1 MRKIVKEE
9 LPVVMDYLRRDIP
22 NCIYMYVDIGTYGL
36 DNPNLELWID
46 GEPGDI
52 RLVFMQYYNSLQL
65 FSAEDD
71 FDVGSAAAFISERR
85 YPVINGRIATLR
97 LLETALPEY
106 VVHDG
111 LVFRCD
117 NYMHK
122 EIPFLIEE
130 AREDEFQEIA
140 ELICGEPTFAHY
152 EVNSLR
158 EQLLERLHTGMGRNR
173 VVHVDGRIIGHIA
186 TFAEY
191 ETIAVTSGLVVN
203 HNYTAYAY
211 GSIME
216 SELFRELLEEGKTV
230 YTFITERKRAAFLR
244 ALGCKQ
250 VADYGKMLLEG

>member
-9 LPVVMDYLRRDIP
+9 LPIVMDYLRRDIS

-36 DNPNLELWID
+36 DNPNLKVWID
-46 GEPGDI
+46 GELGDI
-52 RLVFMQYYNSLQL
+52 RLAIMQYYNSLQL

-71 FDVGSAAAFISERR
+71 FDVWSVAAFISERR

-106 VVHDG
+106 VIHGG

-117 NYMHK
+117 DYIHK
-122 EIPFLIEE
+122 DIPFLIEE
-130 AREDEFQEIA
+130 AREDEYQEIS
-140 ELICGEPTFAHY
+140 ELICGEPTFGHY

-158 EQLLERLHTGMGRNR
+158 EQLLERLRTGMGRNR

-191 ETIAVTSGLVVN
+191 EEIAVTSGLVVN
-203 HNYTAYAY
+203 HNYTTYAY

-216 SELFRELLEEGKTV
+216 SELFRELLKEGKTV
-230 YTFITERKRAAFLR
+230 YTFITDRKRAAFLR

-250 VADYGKMLLEG
+250 VADYGKMLLKG